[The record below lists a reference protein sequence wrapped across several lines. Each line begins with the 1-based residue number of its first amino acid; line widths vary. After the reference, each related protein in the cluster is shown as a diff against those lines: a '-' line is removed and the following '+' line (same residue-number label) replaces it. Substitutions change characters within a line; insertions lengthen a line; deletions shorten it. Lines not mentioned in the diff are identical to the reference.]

1 MNMHRFD
8 INRRLA
14 VILVLVSAAPSWGQT
29 PAGAAP
35 SPTSQ
40 DVPTAQTHP
49 NNPEMWNVDKMMEDA
64 GLQISRR
71 YNLNPAQENY
81 TKLLLRKRVTAF
93 LEQYETDV
101 RELLKESID
110 LRLGLKSGGIEA
122 YKKWAT
128 RAVPIYKAAKDAIL
142 EGNEEWRQI
151 LNPDQLKIHDM
162 DLALMKT
169 NFEQVTRVMS
179 DWEAG
184 KGPAGPGAIAGANA
198 TPQANQAMQAA
209 MVSKSQAP
217 IVRSMIE
224 DSWEAYTNHFI
235 KTYKLDEKQKNAAK
249 EGILKEYRTE
259 ATKYRDRRKAEFDEL
274 DQQIRNPKPKWNPI
288 EVARR
293 RAEMEKP
300 IRRMFVS
307 LDGRLQQLP
316 DSKQRAAA
324 DATERTSLEAMFKML
339 SSDPGEKLPQREPAK
354 DKPSEMSAEKDEKS
368 KTESPAKQPTSGPNE
383 KK

>member
-1 MNMHRFD
+1 MNMNCIRSYLC
-8 INRRLA
+8 LA
-14 VILVLVSAAPSWGQT
+14 SLLLLVSSAPSRGQT
-29 PAGAAP
+29 PAGSSPAA
-35 SPTSQ
+35 TTQ
-40 DVPTAQTHP
+40 DTPTAQTHP
-49 NNPEMWNVDKMMEDA
+49 NNPEMWNVDRMMEDA
-64 GLQISRR
+64 SLQISRR

-110 LRLGLKSGGIEA
+110 LRLGLKAGGIEV
-122 YKKWAT
+122 YQKWAT
-128 RAVPIYKAAKDAIL
+128 RAEPIYRAATEAIL
-142 EGNEEWRQI
+142 DGNKEWGQI
-151 LNPDQLKIHDM
+151 LNPDQKKIHEM
-162 DLALMKT
+162 DLALMNT
-169 NFEQVTRVMS
+169 NFDQVNRVIG
-179 DWEAG
+179 DWKGG
-184 KGPAGPGAIAGANA
+184 KGPIGPGAIAGTVTN
-198 TPQANQAMQAA
+198 PQGGQQASL
-209 MVSKSQAP
+209 VSRPQAP

-224 DSWEAYTNHFI
+224 DSWEAYVNHFI

-274 DQQIRNPKPKWNPI
+274 DQQIRLPKPKWNPVD
-288 EVARR
+288 VARR

-300 IRRMFVS
+300 VRRMFTS

-324 DATERTSLEAMFKML
+324 DSTDKTSLEAMFKML
-339 SSDPGEKLPQREPAK
+339 AADPAENLPKHEPIKLKEA
-354 DKPSEMSAEKDEKS
+354 DLKPTKVETGK
-368 KTESPAKQPTSGPNE
+368 PTSAPTMPASTGD